1 MNKQKAVLTVL
12 ALLAGL
18 VWAASHTD
26 LPLPHVVRDAAVGVV
41 GVIGLAFGT
50 VFRTLAA
57 VAGPMAGLLRVLAV
71 PLALGLIGW
80 LMLRE
85 LRRDRA

>member
-1 MNKQKAVLTVL
+1 MNTRKAVLTAL
-12 ALLAGL
+12 ALTVGL
-18 VWAASHTD
+18 VWAASYTD
-26 LPLPHVVRDAAVGVV
+26 LPMPHVVRDAVIGIVGVV
-41 GVIGLAFGT
+41 GLACGA
-50 VFRTLAA
+50 VFRTLIA
-57 VAGPMAGLLRVLAV
+57 VAGPLAGVLRVFAV

>member
-1 MNKQKAVLTVL
+1 MNTKKAVLTVL
-12 ALLAGL
+12 ALTAGL
-18 VWAASHTD
+18 VWAAGYTD
-26 LPLPHVVRDAAVGVV
+26 LPMPHVVRDAVIGVVGVV
-41 GVIGLAFGT
+41 GLTFGA
-50 VFRTLAA
+50 VFRTLAT
-57 VAGPMAGLLRVLAV
+57 VAMPLAAMLRVLAV